1 MTVEDFQDGYY
12 KEQAD
17 WYYDK
22 WQDALRAHDGKVDE
36 IIDLRL
42 ELQNARND
50 VHAAMTCAEML
61 FEFMVTELDPDPSDM
76 LRDYLP
82 GDIENVWEDLEARY
96 GHGQ

>member
-1 MTVEDFQDGYY
+1 MTAVR
-12 KEQAD
+12 KH
-17 WYYDK
+17 
-22 WQDALRAHDGKVDE
+22 DALVDAMLVDKQE
-36 IIDLRL
+36 LEDVRL
-42 ELQNARND
+42 QLQAARND
-50 VHAAMTCAEML
+50 VHKAMTCAEML